1 MTAHDWRAALA
12 RLDGAYS
19 DNTIRTY
26 RADGQAYEA
35 WCLGQGI
42 DPFPASPEMLA
53 EFIAARAPLDAASTL
68 RRRLYGIRKIHRLL
82 RLPSLVDDEEVTIAL
97 RRALRQ
103 KRSRVKQALGLKREL
118 LGRLM
123 AACGTDLL
131 GLRDRALLA
140 LGYATLCRRAE
151 LVAIRVEDF
160 GKVDSEGSVSVLIR
174 RSKSDPF
181 GYGRVAWVP
190 YDVMETVRDWTEAAG
205 IESGFVLRT
214 VFGGKICEEAI
225 APYSV
230 SRRLKRLAEKAGLDA
245 ETIASLSGHSMRV
258 GAAQDMAEEGFDL
271 LALMTAGG
279 WKTAHVVARYVEEA
293 RVRRVGERRQR

>member
-1 MTAHDWRAALA
+1 MTSHDWRAALA

-26 RADGQAYEA
+26 RADGQVYEA
-35 WCLGQGI
+35 WCLERGL
-42 DPFPASPEMLA
+42 DLFPASPEMLA
-53 EFIAARAPLDAASTL
+53 NFIAARAPRDAASTL

-82 RLPSLVDDEEVTIAL
+82 KLPSLVDDEEVTIAL

-118 LGRLM
+118 LKRLM
-123 AACGTDLL
+123 ATCGTNLL

-181 GYGRVAWVP
+181 G
-190 YDVMETVRDWTEAAG
+190 
-205 IESGFVLRT
+205 
-214 VFGGKICEEAI
+214 
-225 APYSV
+225 
-230 SRRLKRLAEKAGLDA
+230 
-245 ETIASLSGHSMRV
+245 
-258 GAAQDMAEEGFDL
+258 
-271 LALMTAGG
+271 
-279 WKTAHVVARYVEEA
+279 
-293 RVRRVGERRQR
+293 